1 MPLFSWTLDVAA
13 VNSYAVWLSEVPASM
28 RPGRLSHRDNFQKEL
43 VRSLL
48 GLNPGG
54 KNAANLGA
62 AGAKANAK
70 RTAAAAG
77 IGADDVIQTK
87 VPKEFFQHLDVVTT
101 ARGQCAWCKKTTGL
115 KTGVV
120 TRCEHPSCCV
130 SLHTKCWYEW
140 HAARFKWQT

>member
-1 MPLFSWTLDVAA
+1 MPLTLDVAA
-13 VNSYAVWLSEVPASM
+13 VNSYAVWLSEVPESM

-48 GLNPGG
+48 GVNPGG

-101 ARGQCAWCKKTTGL
+101 ARGQCAWCKSAGERKPVTTS
-115 KTGVV
+115 
-120 TRCEHPSCCV
+120 CMHPLCCV
-130 SLHTKCWYEW
+130 SLHTKCWYAY
-140 HAARFKWQT
+140 HKGRFKWQT